1 MKPFGATAIRRSKD
15 CYTSLGK
22 GAFGLGVRPELRETR
37 VFTREGREK
46 KRGKNAEIL
55 CNTDQAG
62 GSDVLGSE
70 FSWAE
75 GAVDPEDG
83 AAQAEGG
90 TAKAEEIQL
99 VREGGRVSCGGQEG
113 MDRQRWCTFGV
124 GPGSA
129 R

>member
-1 MKPFGATAIRRSKD
+1 MGNEDFPEG
-15 CYTSLGK
+15 GK
-22 GAFGLGVRPELRETR
+22 R
-37 VFTREGREK
+37 K
-46 KRGKNAEIL
+46 KQGKNAEIL
-55 CNTDQAG
+55 CNTNQAG
-62 GSDVLGSE
+62 GSDVLGCE

-113 MDRQRWCTFGV
+113 MDT
-124 GPGSA
+124 
-129 R
+129 